1 MRATWDFKKA
11 DRIFGRI
18 FNHTPTDSISRRT
31 GTVLGPEKDELAEL
45 LGREHLQVDQVAGE
59 ACKVGVAGRVLEGK
73 KKMDFRVNDIL
84 SVPVGRY

>member
-45 LGREHLQVDQVAGE
+45 LGREHLQDDQVAGE
-59 ACKVGVAGRVLEGK
+59 ACKVGVAGRVFGRQK
-73 KKMDFRVNDIL
+73 KNGF
-84 SVPVGRY
+84 